1 MGYEQD
7 FKYKDALKSLFDMA
21 KTVSDNVF
29 TNDRPAAVP
38 KQMDN
43 FIVVS
48 LPGLLSSMTY
58 GSGFGNIRTYCT
70 IEVYVRQKKGGA
82 EDLEQMDTIVGDIL
96 SLFPISDNFISV
108 SNPKLTL
115 KGNDGLGFSATLI
128 RTDLVIK

>member
-1 MGYEQD
+1 MVYEQD
-7 FKYKDALKSLFDMA
+7 FKYKDALKSLFDTA
-21 KTVSDNVF
+21 KTVSENVF
-29 TNDRPAAVP
+29 TNDRPAAVS

-82 EDLEQMDTIVGDIL
+82 EDLEQMDTIVGDFL
-96 SLFPISDNFISV
+96 SLFPISDNLISA
-108 SNPKLTL
+108 SNPKMTL

>member
-1 MGYEQD
+1 MRDEQD

>member
-7 FKYKDALKSLFDMA
+7 FKYKDALKSLFDAA
-21 KTVSDNVF
+21 KTVSENVF

-70 IEVYVRQKKGGA
+70 IEVYVRQKKGRCGRFG
-82 EDLEQMDTIVGDIL
+82 TNGHYCRRY
-96 SLFPISDNFISV
+96 SFPI
-108 SNPKLTL
+108 PY
-115 KGNDGLGFSATLI
+115 
-128 RTDLVIK
+128 

>member
-7 FKYKDALKSLFDMA
+7 FKYKDALKSLFDA
-21 KTVSDNVF
+21 ARSVSENVF
-29 TNDRPAAVP
+29 TNDRPEAVAR
-38 KQMDN
+38 QMND

-70 IEVYVRQKKGGA
+70 IEVYVRRKKGGA
-82 EDLEQMDTIVGDIL
+82 KDLEQMDAIVGDIL
-96 SLFPISDNFISV
+96 SLFPISDNYIIA

-128 RTDLVIK
+128 RADLVIK

>member
-7 FKYKDALKSLFDMA
+7 FKYKDALKSLFDTA
-21 KTVSDNVF
+21 KTVSENVF
-29 TNDRPAAVP
+29 TNDRPAAVS

-82 EDLEQMDTIVGDIL
+82 EDLEQMDTIVGDFL
-96 SLFPISDNFISV
+96 SLFPISDNLISA
-108 SNPKLTL
+108 SNPKMTL

>member
-7 FKYKDALKSLFDMA
+7 FKYKDALKSLFDAA
-21 KTVSDNVF
+21 KTVSENVF

-70 IEVYVRQKKGGA
+70 IEIYVRQKKGGS
-82 EDLEQMDTIVGDIL
+82 EDLGKMDSLVGKVL
-96 SLFPISDNFISV
+96 SLFPISDKAITAF
-108 SNPKLTL
+108 NPKLTL
-115 KGNDGLGFSATLI
+115 KGSDGLGFSATLI
-128 RTDLVIK
+128 RADLVIK

>member
-7 FKYKDALKSLFDMA
+7 FKYKDALKSLFDAA
-21 KTVSDNVF
+21 KTVSENVF

-48 LPGLLSSMTY
+48 LPGLLSSMAY

-70 IEVYVRQKKGGA
+70 IEVYVRQKKGSA

-96 SLFPISDNFISV
+96 SLFPISDNFISA

>member
-7 FKYKDALKSLFDMA
+7 FKYKDALKSLFDAA
-21 KTVSDNVF
+21 KTVSENVF

-70 IEVYVRQKKGGA
+70 MKCMSDRKREVRKTWNKW
-82 EDLEQMDTIVGDIL
+82 
-96 SLFPISDNFISV
+96 
-108 SNPKLTL
+108 TL
-115 KGNDGLGFSATLI
+115 L
-128 RTDLVIK
+128 

>member
-7 FKYKDALKSLFDMA
+7 FKYKDALKSLFDAA
-21 KTVSDNVF
+21 KTVSENVF

-82 EDLEQMDTIVGDIL
+82 EDLEQMDTIVGDFL
-96 SLFPISDNFISV
+96 SLFPISDNFISA
-108 SNPKLTL
+108 SNPKLAL

-128 RTDLVIK
+128 RADLVIK

>member
-7 FKYKDALKSLFDMA
+7 FKYKDALKSLFDAA
-21 KTVSDNVF
+21 KTVSENVF

-38 KQMDN
+38 KQMDY

-70 IEVYVRQKKGGA
+70 IEVYVRQELQQWYKRDWESYDAAYRDWETDRKSTR
-82 EDLEQMDTIVGDIL
+82 LNSSHITRSRMP
-96 SLFPISDNFISV
+96 S
-108 SNPKLTL
+108 
-115 KGNDGLGFSATLI
+115 SA
-128 RTDLVIK
+128 

>member
-38 KQMDN
+38 KQMDY